1 MKLAIGNVRI
11 FEFAGDVHQR
21 YPQMIWEV
29 TLDYDEELLPEL
41 LLDDIWSTEAG
52 VGMHD
57 RQRLLYNNKSI
68 ILNKFK
74 SSFSE
79 KIKQQILER
88 VWNCSSCHS
97 GCYILP
103 LEHYLEKS
111 TMGCSIFK
119 DTPGFSMV
127 PHVDNH
133 HVITQLIINL
143 QDNCAST
150 KFYPFNSTN
159 PFYVAPTKKYQGV
172 IFFNTNGAIH
182 SIDNITEDR
191 YIFYSAIK
199 IGVD

>member
-1 MKLAIGNVRI
+1 MKLTIGDVRI
-11 FEFAGDVHQR
+11 FEFAGDVHRR

-41 LLDDIWSTEAG
+41 LRNDIWSTEANIG
-52 VGMHD
+52 IND
-57 RQRLLYNNKSI
+57 RRRLQYNGKSI

-79 KIKQQILER
+79 QIKQQILER
-88 VWNCSSCHS
+88 VWNDSNCHS
-97 GCYILP
+97 TCYVLSF
-103 LEHYLEKS
+103 EHYLEKS
-111 TMGCSIFK
+111 TMGGSILK
-119 DTPGFSMV
+119 DTPGFSMT

-133 HVITQLIINL
+133 HIITQLIINL
-143 QDNCAST
+143 QDNCTST
-150 KFYPFNSTN
+150 KFYPFNSTE

-182 SIDNITEDR
+182 NIDNITEDR
-191 YIFYSAIK
+191 YICYSAIK